1 MDEIR
6 FSKKVTN
13 ANFYLICFL
22 ISFALFFLI
31 REIIM
36 VVLLLL
42 NEVKT
47 PGFTLTFQELM
58 QAGKFE
64 NFSQSMWEVINLS
77 QFMGNLLLLIPLII
91 LLAKAI
97 FQDFKIFKKELW
109 HNIAVVVFGFIL
121 MFFGQSFLARVYQYF
136 DIYDTSDNQALINY
150 ALSADTRIYIILSV
164 VVLAPLLEEL
174 IFRKLLFGFL
184 EEKLKF
190 PRIVALLISA
200 ALFASLHAVDIFF
213 FQYFFM
219 AMILSGSYM
228 LSKNNIIIPI
238 GIHFLNNAMI
248 LLYVFNLI
256 Q

>member
-6 FSKKVTN
+6 FSKKFKN
-13 ANFYLICFL
+13 ADFYLISF
-22 ISFALFFLI
+22 IVSFAAFFLL

-36 VVLLLL
+36 LIIMTI
-42 NEVKT
+42 NE
-47 PGFTLTFQELM
+47 
-58 QAGKFE
+58 GKE
-64 NFSQSMWEVINLS
+64 DGFSQIFLDLWSSGKYEDFSQTMWGTINLS
-77 QFMGNLLLLIPLII
+77 QFLGNLLLLIPLII

-97 FQDFKIFKKELW
+97 FRDLKIFKSELW
-109 HNIAVVVFGFIL
+109 HNIAVVIFGFAL

-136 DIYDTSDNQALINY
+136 DIYDTSDNQALINF
-150 ALSADTRIYIILSV
+150 ALQSDTKIFIIFSV

-174 IFRKLLFGFL
+174 VFRKLFFGFL

-190 PRIVALLISA
+190 PRILVLFLSA
-200 ALFASLHAVDIFF
+200 ALFASLHALDIFF

-219 AMILSGSYM
+219 ALILAGSYV
-228 LSKNNIIIPI
+228 LSKKNIIIPI